1 MRKFSLI
8 LSMLVLVAVVLTACG
23 GGATSTNVV
32 ESPPPVTVDATD
44 AMSGTATESPTG
56 EGTTAE
62 TPGVPVT
69 GDVNPARLSN
79 QLDFNV
85 WNQNGEKMGEVND
98 MVVDLNNSTI
108 SYVIVGTGGFLEI
121 GEKDVFVPWTSLQL
135 QTGTG
140 DTTGGEQNAFIFQGD
155 QELFNNTPD
164 VDISVTLPERGTPAD
179 DWDLDIRNYWESGV
193 LPATEAPE
201 ATADS
206 STTATM
212 SPEATATPEATAMPS
227 VAVLQGVILA
237 SELLDSDITVAAQ
250 ADGDVVSEGTGD
262 ATAMP
267 DVTTTVMPDVTA
279 TLDTDQDNTVQ
290 ENVDAAIDDVIVD
303 VNAGEIRY
311 IVVDASF
318 EDGERWIPVPL
329 SFVQWNADNE
339 AYILNVGPTALRDAP
354 SFQNGQYPDITV
366 DGWDSDFN
374 AYWQTI
380 EPVISV
386 P

>member
-8 LSMLVLVAVVLTACG
+8 LSMLVLVAMVLTACG

-32 ESPPPVTVDATD
+32 ESPPPVTADATD
-44 AMSGTATESPTG
+44 DMSGTATESPTQ
-56 EGTTAE
+56 EGTMTE

-85 WNQNGEKMGEVND
+85 WNQNGEQIGEVND
-98 MVVDLNNSTI
+98 MVVDLDNSTI

-121 GEKDVFVPWTSLQL
+121 GEKDVLVPWTSLQL
-135 QTGTG
+135 QTSTG

-155 QELFNNTPD
+155 QELFNNAPD
-164 VDISVTLPERGTPAD
+164 VDISATLPERGTPAD

-193 LPATEAPE
+193 LPATDAPE

-212 SPEATATPEATAMPS
+212 SPEATAMPEVTAMPS
-227 VAVLQGVILA
+227 VAALQGVILA
-237 SELLDSDITVAAQ
+237 SDLLDSDITVEAQ
-250 ADGDVVSEGTGD
+250 ADGDVVGEGTAD

-267 DVTTTVMPDVTA
+267 DATTTVMPDVTA
-279 TLDTDQDNTVQ
+279 TVGTDQDNTVE
-290 ENVDAAIDDVIVD
+290 ENVDAAIEDIIVD
-303 VNAGEIRY
+303 VNTGEIRY
-311 IVVDASF
+311 IVIDVSF

-329 SFVQWNADNE
+329 NFVQWNADNE
-339 AYILNVGPTALRDAP
+339 AYILNVSPTALRDAP
-354 SFQNGQYPDITV
+354 FFQNGQYPDITV
-366 DGWDSDFN
+366 DGWDSDFD
-374 AYWQTI
+374 AYWQGI
-380 EPVISV
+380 EPGVSV